1 MDQPTK
7 RGQTM
12 NIQLIELTSDAVA
25 PHYHRLQAAQNG
37 AFCKSGP
44 NKGYLKTKCPPM
56 GTDAAI
62 LWQACAFVVNPYKVS
77 IAQLIWLNDDQQAFF
92 NLVQSLVTEMLKRK
106 RKQVA

>member
-1 MDQPTK
+1 MK
-7 RGQTM
+7 
-12 NIQLIELTSDAVA
+12 IQLIELTSDAVA
-25 PHYHRLQAAQNG
+25 PHYHRLQAAQDG

-44 NKGYLKTKCPPM
+44 NKGYLKSSCPRM

-62 LWQACAFVVNPYKVS
+62 FWQACAFVVNPCKVS